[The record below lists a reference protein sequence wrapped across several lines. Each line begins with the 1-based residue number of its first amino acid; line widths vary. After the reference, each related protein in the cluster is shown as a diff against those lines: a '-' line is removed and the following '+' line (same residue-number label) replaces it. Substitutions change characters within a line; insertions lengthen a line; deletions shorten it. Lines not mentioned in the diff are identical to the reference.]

1 VLGRAPRGADPGS
14 RVLPAA
20 MDRQLKEAMYANV
33 TKSIPFLQGLEP
45 EVVGNL
51 GVGAPRRCVC
61 ACAWACGFVGLVSPP
76 CISEDWAAPQ
86 TPRGASRRCAAE
98 MLRPITYAH
107 GESVTSEG
115 EMG

>member
-1 VLGRAPRGADPGS
+1 MLGRAPRGADPGS

-51 GVGAPRRCVC
+51 GAAHPPRVC
-61 ACAWACGFVGLVSPP
+61 ACVWFRAPGVPSMHQRGLGSATNTPGF
-76 CISEDWAAPQ
+76 
-86 TPRGASRRCAAE
+86 TRRCAAE

>member
-51 GVGAPRRCVC
+51 GVGAPRCCVC
-61 ACAWACGFVGLVSPP
+61 VCVGLVSPP

>member
-1 VLGRAPRGADPGS
+1 
-14 RVLPAA
+14 

-61 ACAWACGFVGLVSPP
+61 VCVRFRAVSWAWSP
-76 CISEDWAAPQ
+76 
-86 TPRGASRRCAAE
+86 
-98 MLRPITYAH
+98 LRA
-107 GESVTSEG
+107 
-115 EMG
+115 